1 LSPELAAGVLGAG
14 GETEAA
20 GVLFARSR
28 VVGAGVGVGAAGVG
42 EGVGVGVGFGVGV
55 GVGVGDGFAR
65 GFDGP
70 EVVGWRLDVDVLPV
84 SLDPDRTRAE

>member
-1 LSPELAAGVLGAG
+1 
-14 GETEAA
+14 
-20 GVLFARSR
+20 LFARSR

-42 EGVGVGVGFGVGV
+42 EGVGVGVGFGFGF

>member
-55 GVGVGDGFAR
+55 GVGDGFAR

-70 EVVGWRLDVDVLPV
+70 EVVGWRLDVDVLPM